1 MVYKQVRI
9 NITRDQLKKAIAG
22 KPIRLLSSQL
32 GNGEILLS
40 LHPANIKIVEKAAM
54 KGAGCNIYLSPGEL
68 MSSAEDMNGEGVFG
82 DIWSGLKSGYNWV
95 KKNVVDTPL
104 YQQNIKP
111 IVRGFVNK
119 GVAMAE
125 NYDPR
130 LGQAA
135 RLAADKIGKETGA
148 FGLKKRGCT
157 KAARMSKLR
166 GKGLY
171 LS

>member
-54 KGAGCNIYLSPGEL
+54 KGAGCNIYLSPGEM
-68 MSSAEDMNGEGVFG
+68 MSSAEDMNGEGIFG
-82 DIWSGLKSGYNWV
+82 DIWGGLKSGYNWV
-95 KKNVVDTPL
+95 KKNVIDTDFYKKNIRPIARQVVDTGITALAGYAPQAIPL
-104 YQQNIKP
+104 ATI
-111 IVRGFVNK
+111 
-119 GVAMAE
+119 
-125 NYDPR
+125 
-130 LGQAA
+130 A
-135 RLAADKIGKETGA
+135 RDKLSKETGA